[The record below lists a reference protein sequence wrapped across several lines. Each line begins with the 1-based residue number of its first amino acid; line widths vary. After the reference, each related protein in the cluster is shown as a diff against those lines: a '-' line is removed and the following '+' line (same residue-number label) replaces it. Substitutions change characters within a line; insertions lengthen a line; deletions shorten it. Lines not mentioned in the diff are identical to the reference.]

1 MSKKVTYKI
10 NYKKLAGIIFSAIS
24 IAFLL
29 WVGISWI
36 DIVVDNTTTAQHAS
50 WNIFRLMLVKGGLL

>member
-1 MSKKVTYKI
+1 MKRYKYKI
-10 NYKKLAGIIFSAIS
+10 NYKKLVGTIFSAIS

-29 WVGISWI
+29 WVGISWL

-50 WNIFRLMLVKGGLL
+50 WNIFRLMLIKGGLL